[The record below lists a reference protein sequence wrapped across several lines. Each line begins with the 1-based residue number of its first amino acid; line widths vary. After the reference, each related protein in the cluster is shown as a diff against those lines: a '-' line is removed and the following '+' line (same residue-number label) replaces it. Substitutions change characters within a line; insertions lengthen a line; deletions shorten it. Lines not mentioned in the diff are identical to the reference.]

1 MSEEQQTPPSR
12 GERRKAKKKQSEKK
26 KVTAG
31 TWIKRTILTIFLV
44 GLVGVLTGL
53 GFFAYY
59 VSQAPELDEEL
70 LKDPLSAEFYDKDG
84 ELFATIG
91 AENRT
96 YVAYDDIPQNM
107 IDAIL
112 ATEDSRFFEHS
123 GIDFFR
129 LMSAVVANIT
139 NGFGSQGA
147 STITQQVVKNSFF
160 TNEKT
165 LERKAQEAYLAY
177 KLEQEY
183 SKEEIF
189 EMYFNKILMSGRIY
203 GFGTAA
209 TYFYG
214 KELNELSLDEMATLA
229 GMPQSPNNYNPF
241 NYPENAENRRNIVLS
256 LMVQHEKITEA
267 EAAAAKGRSVA
278 EAVLPEGQRNQ
289 FTSTDYP
296 AFLQVVLEEV
306 EQLQTSDQPF
316 SLDEGVKIYTTLDR
330 SAQEIV
336 EQKLADDA
344 NFPTEDIQTGV
355 AVVDT
360 KTGALRAI
368 GGGRN
373 YGEERGW
380 NYAYNLNRSPGSTI
394 KPLAVYGP
402 VIDEEQ
408 WSTGTTLIDEPYT
421 YKDGQRVTN
430 WDGQYHGAETL
441 RYALSTSRNVPA
453 VKIMHEIG
461 TEASG
466 EFMARLGIDIP
477 EHGVYE
483 SDALGGGNISL
494 SPIEM
499 AGAYAAFGNNGVFTE
514 PYVITEVKFR
524 DGRTE
529 NYTPESHVAMQDY
542 TAYMIT
548 DILRD
553 VVAPDGS
560 ARRAGVRGVDVAGKT
575 GTTNY
580 SDPSP
585 YPSGAV
591 PDTWFVGYSPSYS
604 IAVWGGYEKN
614 TTPITTWDE
623 RYMPQT
629 LFKTIMTDLSE
640 GVEDEEFK
648 KPSSVYEQGIVPGSI
663 PLRVSA
669 SGRYELFVRGGQAA
683 QQVAPPKEQQDD
695 NEQEEAKEGLPA
707 PSGFSATANGS
718 TAALSW
724 SYEQDATFT
733 VTVSVDGASQTVTTT
748 SGKSASFSPLEQGKT
763 YTFAVVASAGGQKS
777 AAATA
782 TINLAGASEDEA
794 PEEEPTEEAP
804 TDPPATNDEEEEEPT
819 SPNEGSSNNG
829 TNNNGS
835 TNNGASNGNN
845 GNGNGNGNGNNSQP
859 TEPTQPAEPAQP
871 AQPSQPAEPTPPVEE
886 APPVVEPTPTD
897 PPPAQP
903 TEPADGG
910 DGA

>member
-12 GERRKAKKKQSEKK
+12 GERRKAKKKQPDKK
-26 KVTAG
+26 KTKAG
-31 TWIKRTILTIFLV
+31 TWMKRGIFTVLLVSLIGILTGF
-44 GLVGVLTGL
+44 

-70 LKDPLSAEFYDKDG
+70 LKDPLSAEFYDKNG

-96 YVAYDDIPQNM
+96 YVAYEDIPQNM
-107 IDAIL
+107 IDAII

-123 GIDFFR
+123 GIDFLR
-129 LMSAVVANIT
+129 LMSAVVANVT
-139 NGFGSQGA
+139 DGFGSQGA

-256 LMVQHEKITEA
+256 LMVQHEKITED

-278 EAVLPEGQRNQ
+278 EAVLPAEERNQ
-289 FTSTDYP
+289 FTSSDYP

-306 EQLQTSDQPF
+306 EKLQNADQPF
-316 SLDEGVKIYTTLDR
+316 SLDEGVKIYTTLDPE
-330 SAQEIV
+330 AQKIV
-336 EQKLADDA
+336 EEKLADDA

-360 KTGALRAI
+360 KTGALRAV
-368 GGGRN
+368 GGGRH

-402 VIDEEQ
+402 VIDSEQ
-408 WSTGTTLIDEPYT
+408 WSTGITLVDEPYT
-421 YKDGQRVTN
+421 YKSGQAVTN
-430 WDGQYHGAETL
+430 WDGAYHGAETL
-441 RYALSTSRNVPA
+441 RYALATSRNVPA

-461 TEASG
+461 TETSAD
-466 EFMARLGIDIP
+466 FMSRLGIDIP

-514 PYVITEVKFR
+514 PHVITEVEFR

-529 NYTPESHVAMQDY
+529 NYTPESHVAMEDY

-553 VVAPDGS
+553 VVARDGS
-560 ARRAGVRGVDVAGKT
+560 ARRAGVAGVDIAGKT

-580 SDPSP
+580 SDPSL

-604 IAVWGGYEKN
+604 ISVWGGYEKN

-629 LFKTIMTDLSE
+629 LFKTIMTDLSANL
-640 GVEDEEFK
+640 EDEEFK
-648 KPSSVYEQGIVPGSI
+648 KPSSVYEQGIIPGSV
-663 PLRVSA
+663 PLQVA
-669 SGRYELFVRGGQAA
+669 SNGRYELFVRGGQGA
-683 QQVAPPKEQQDD
+683 QKPVAPPVKE
-695 NEQEEAKEGLPA
+695 EETDEGDADALPA
-707 PSGFSATANGS
+707 PSGFTATQSGGA
-718 TAALSW
+718 AALSW
-724 SYEQDATFT
+724 SYDEAATFT
-733 VTVSVDGASQTVTTT
+733 VSVTVDGGATQTVAST
-748 SGKSASFSPLEQGKT
+748 SSKSASFSPLEEGKR
-763 YTFAVVASAGGQKS
+763 YTFSVTASANGMTS
-777 AAATA
+777 PAATA
-782 TINLAGASEDEA
+782 VIDLTAGEEA
-794 PEEEPTEEAP
+794 PEEETETDTEQPTEPVEPQQPSEDDDDAP
-804 TDPPATNDEEEEEPT
+804 A
-819 SPNEGSSNNG
+819 NNG
-829 TNNNGS
+829 NGNNNGN
-835 TNNGASNGNN
+835 NNGG
-845 GNGNGNGNGNNSQP
+845 GNGNGNGSNNNGNNNGDNNGDTEQP
-859 TEPTQPAEPAQP
+859 TEPVEPQQPPTEP
-871 AQPSQPAEPTPPVEE
+871 SEPIEETPP
-886 APPVVEPTPTD
+886 PVEPTPTD
-897 PPPAQP
+897 PPPTTP
-903 TEPADGG
+903 TEPESGAEDGTQ
-910 DGA
+910 